1 MRVAGAFTWTNAG
14 GGSTAVYYS
23 RQLLRCLRGIT
34 KARLRQHVSRGED
47 DVVDGN
53 AARARRGEGDVSDG
67 REEKEKKA
75 REEETGGGWE
85 IEPRASAARERAI
98 TRAAARC
105 RDIHR
110 GGASSH
116 AKVTRRV
123 EIRPRATRGIARDAL
138 DRAGPRGS
146 RDGTRGGADHRRSFD
161 GNECAT
167 TSGRERGG
175 TLTR

>member
-67 REEKEKKA
+67 RKKPGRRKPGEVGKLSLGLPRRGRA
-75 REEETGGGWE
+75 RSRARLRDAAIPIAAAHPRTQRSPAASRSGRGRPEASPATPSIGPGPRAPETG
-85 IEPRASAARERAI
+85 
-98 TRAAARC
+98 
-105 RDIHR
+105 
-110 GGASSH
+110 
-116 AKVTRRV
+116 
-123 EIRPRATRGIARDAL
+123 
-138 DRAGPRGS
+138 
-146 RDGTRGGADHRRSFD
+146 RGGADHRRSID